1 METPVALAI
10 LAIVGSVVVLT
21 WPILVMLVRAGVEA
35 RRWRNRLMGR
45 AWISAWFAGSGI
57 WVVAAWIA
65 AIIVIRLVTSTLLVE
80 LPTVDLVSWL
90 LVISAMVIMVPFA
103 ARKPREMRD

>member
-1 METPVALAI
+1 METPVAQAI

-57 WVVAAWIA
+57 WVVAGWIA
-65 AIIVIRLVTSTLLVE
+65 AILIIRLITSTLLSGLE
-80 LPTVDLVSWL
+80 TVGIVSWL
-90 LVISAMVIMVPFA
+90 LVITAMLAMIPFA

>member
-1 METPVALAI
+1 METPVVQAI
-10 LAIVGSVVVLT
+10 LAIIGSVVILA

-57 WVVAAWIA
+57 WVVAGWIA
-65 AIIVIRLVTSTLLVE
+65 VIILLRLVTSTLLGD
-80 LPTVDLVSWL
+80 LATIDLVSWL
-90 LVISAMVIMVPFA
+90 LIIAAMVAMVPFA

>member
-10 LAIVGSVVVLT
+10 LAIVGSATILA
-21 WPILVMLVRAGVEA
+21 WPILVMIVRAGVEA

-65 AIIVIRLVTSTLLVE
+65 VIIVIRLVTSTVLSQ
-80 LPTVDLVSWL
+80 LPAIDLVSWL
-90 LVISAMVIMVPFA
+90 LVISAMVAIIPFA
-103 ARKPREMRD
+103 VRKPREMRE